1 MCAHADLCG
10 ALDMLKRGIE
20 MITAFDVE
28 PNKLIKGVAQKLKQD
43 GMVAPP
49 EWMVYV
55 KTGPHRERV
64 PQDEDFWYVRCA
76 SILRALYIDGPMGV
90 SVLRERFG
98 GKPGSRSGR
107 MHATKAGGSIIR
119 KALQQLEKA
128 NLITKD
134 KKGRYISK
142 KGISL
147 LNSVAKQ
154 VSKQ

>member
-1 MCAHADLCG
+1 MVI
-10 ALDMLKRGIE
+10 LKRGIE

-28 PNKLIKGVAQKLKQD
+28 PNKLIKGVAEKLKQD
-43 GMVAPP
+43 KVVMPP
-49 EWMVYV
+49 EWIYYV
-55 KTGPHRERV
+55 KSGAHRERV

-90 SVLRERFG
+90 STLRERFG
-98 GKPGSRSGR
+98 GKPGSKSGR

-128 NLITKD
+128 NLISKD
-134 KKGRYISK
+134 KKGRFVTK

-154 VSKQ
+154 VAKQ

>member
-1 MCAHADLCG
+1 
-10 ALDMLKRGIE
+10 
-20 MITAFDVE
+20 MITAMDVE
-28 PNKLIKGVAQKLKQD
+28 PNKLIRGVAEKLKQD
-43 GMVAPP
+43 GIVTPP
-49 EWMVYV
+49 EWIMYV
-55 KTGPHRERV
+55 KTGAHRERV

-76 SILRALYIDGPMGV
+76 AILRALYIDGPMGV

-107 MHATKAGGSIIR
+107 MHATKAGGNIIR

-134 KKGRYISK
+134 KKGRHISK

-147 LNSVAKQ
+147 LNGVAKKVAQ
-154 VSKQ
+154 

>member
-1 MCAHADLCG
+1 MCAHADQCD

-43 GMVAPP
+43 GLVTPP
-49 EWMVYV
+49 EWIIYV
-55 KTGPHRERV
+55 KTGSHRERV
-64 PQDEDFWYVRCA
+64 PQDDDFWYIRCA
-76 SILRALYIDGPMGV
+76 AILRALYIDGPMGV
-90 SVLRERFG
+90 NTLRERFG

-128 NLITKD
+128 NLIIKD
-134 KKGRYISK
+134 KKGRYISN

-147 LNSVAKQ
+147 LNNIAKEI
-154 VSKQ
+154 SRN

>member
-1 MCAHADLCG
+1 
-10 ALDMLKRGIE
+10 MLKRGIE

>member
-1 MCAHADLCG
+1 MCAHAGMYDI
-10 ALDMLKRGIE
+10 LDMLKRGIK
-20 MITAFDVE
+20 MITVFDVE
-28 PNKLIKGVAQKLKQD
+28 PNKLIKGVAEKLKQD
-43 GMVAPP
+43 GKVTPP
-49 EWMVYV
+49 EWIIYV

-64 PQDEDFWYVRCA
+64 PQDDDFWYIRCA
-76 SILRALYIDGPMGV
+76 AILRALYIDGPMGV

-107 MHATKAGGSIIR
+107 MHATKSGGSIIR
-119 KALQQLEKA
+119 KALQQLEAA

-134 KKGRYISK
+134 KKGRRISN

-154 VSKQ
+154 VAKQ

>member
-1 MCAHADLCG
+1 MCAHADLCD

-43 GMVAPP
+43 GMVTPP
-49 EWMVYV
+49 EWIVYV

-64 PQDEDFWYVRCA
+64 PQNEDFWYVRCA
-76 SILRALYIDGPMGV
+76 SIMRALYIDGPMGV

-134 KKGRYISK
+134 KKGRHISK

-147 LNSVAKQ
+147 LNGVAKQ